1 MWAVLSVSCAGGRT
15 HVSGMYIERGFDG
28 RCLAVNG
35 WVYHARREDFSFE
48 EERDAYCF
56 EEFNSK
62 EK

>member
-1 MWAVLSVSCAGGRT
+1 
-15 HVSGMYIERGFDG
+15 VSGVHVERGFDG

-35 WVYHARREDFSFE
+35 RVNHARREDFSFE